1 MVKTLKQS
9 LLIFILSNLLILWL
23 YLFNN
28 FFVVDVLIVTSNIFS
43 FVLNNIY
50 ICLLFKTINYYN
62 SIKNFI
68 IVRIG
73 NKKFDEIVI
82 SRLFRTNL
90 LTIILG
96 YIVPIFLYFNK
107 FYSYYRYITFII
119 VQYFLFTL
127 YMAITFLYVKII
139 CYKNV
144 SYFQPI
150 FLIPAKTDYIIGCKS
165 DTNIDEKDR

>member
-62 SIKNFI
+62 SKKNFI

-127 YMAITFLYVKII
+127 YMAITFLYVKITNKYLKTLLFLLPFVI
-139 CYKNV
+139 NIAIQIFF
-144 SYFQPI
+144 FQ
-150 FLIPAKTDYIIGCKS
+150 FYY
-165 DTNIDEKDR
+165 

>member
-9 LLIFILSNLLILWL
+9 LLILILSNLLILWL

-119 VQYFLFTL
+119 IQYFLFTL
-127 YMAITFLYVKII
+127 YMAITFLYVKITNKYLKTLLFLLPFVI
-139 CYKNV
+139 NIAIQIFF
-144 SYFQPI
+144 FQ
-150 FLIPAKTDYIIGCKS
+150 FYY
-165 DTNIDEKDR
+165 

>member
-1 MVKTLKQS
+1 MSNENRLNDFSEDFDSEELENADSIDELPHNRKDEKELDERNKVYTK
-9 LLIFILSNLLILWL
+9 ILN
-23 YLFNN
+23 
-28 FFVVDVLIVTSNIFS
+28 
-43 FVLNNIY
+43 
-50 ICLLFKTINYYN
+50 NYYN

-119 VQYFLFTL
+119 IQYFLFTL
-127 YMAITFLYVKII
+127 YMAITFLYVKITNKYLKTLLFLLPFVI
-139 CYKNV
+139 NIAIQIFF
-144 SYFQPI
+144 FQ
-150 FLIPAKTDYIIGCKS
+150 FYY
-165 DTNIDEKDR
+165 

>member
-1 MVKTLKQS
+1 M
-9 LLIFILSNLLILWL
+9 
-23 YLFNN
+23 
-28 FFVVDVLIVTSNIFS
+28 
-43 FVLNNIY
+43 
-50 ICLLFKTINYYN
+50 LFKTINYYN

-127 YMAITFLYVKII
+127 YMAITFLYVKITNKYLKTLLFLLPFVI
-139 CYKNV
+139 NIAIQIFF
-144 SYFQPI
+144 FQ
-150 FLIPAKTDYIIGCKS
+150 FYY
-165 DTNIDEKDR
+165 

>member
-50 ICLLFKTINYYN
+50 ICLLFN

-119 VQYFLFTL
+119 IQYFLFTL
-127 YMAITFLYVKII
+127 YMAITFLYVKITNKYLKTLLFLLPFVI
-139 CYKNV
+139 NIAIQIFF
-144 SYFQPI
+144 FQ
-150 FLIPAKTDYIIGCKS
+150 FYY
-165 DTNIDEKDR
+165 

>member
-68 IVRIG
+68 M
-73 NKKFDEIVI
+73 NYAKMAVI
-82 SRLFRTNL
+82 
-90 LTIILG
+90 II
-96 YIVPIFLYFNK
+96 
-107 FYSYYRYITFII
+107 
-119 VQYFLFTL
+119 QDW
-127 YMAITFLYVKII
+127 KIWQI
-139 CYKNV
+139 Y
-144 SYFQPI
+144 
-150 FLIPAKTDYIIGCKS
+150 AM
-165 DTNIDEKDR
+165 

>member
-50 ICLLFKTINYYN
+50 ICLLFFIINYYN

-127 YMAITFLYVKII
+127 YMAITFLYVKITNKYLKTLLFLLPFVI
-139 CYKNV
+139 NIAIQIFF
-144 SYFQPI
+144 FQ
-150 FLIPAKTDYIIGCKS
+150 FYY
-165 DTNIDEKDR
+165 